1 MIRGAGVI
9 LWREREPLKLEV
21 ALVHRPKYGDWS
33 FPKGGVEPG
42 ENPLLTA
49 YRECI
54 EETGYAPVL
63 GPYLGEIVYK
73 VAGEKKRIDYW
84 MARADGQAHEFTPN
98 DEVDDL
104 SWTSVKEARHF
115 LTYEDDRSLL
125 SKFFKMER
133 HLNVLILLR
142 HAKAVKREDWFGED
156 CDRPL
161 SHKGQLQSLKLPHL
175 YAVYGIQ
182 EVHSSDAQR
191 CIETAA
197 PIAANLKVALKQNSL
212 LSEDI
217 FEKDDNAALEY
228 VIQILKFNSNQI
240 VCSHNPIFREMLRAF
255 ENHRELTR
263 QLPNLSPADSWVI
276 HHRGAKVFSAEALPA
291 PVVEKSL
298 ELD

>member
-9 LWREREPLKLEV
+9 LWREREPLRLEV

-54 EETGYAPVL
+54 EETGYLPVL

-115 LTYEDDRSLL
+115 LTYDDDR
-125 SKFFKMER
+125 
-133 HLNVLILLR
+133 
-142 HAKAVKREDWFGED
+142 
-156 CDRPL
+156 
-161 SHKGQLQSLKLPHL
+161 
-175 YAVYGIQ
+175 
-182 EVHSSDAQR
+182 
-191 CIETAA
+191 
-197 PIAANLKVALKQNSL
+197 
-212 LSEDI
+212 
-217 FEKDDNAALEY
+217 
-228 VIQILKFNSNQI
+228 
-240 VCSHNPIFREMLRAF
+240 
-255 ENHRELTR
+255 
-263 QLPNLSPADSWVI
+263 
-276 HHRGAKVFSAEALPA
+276 
-291 PVVEKSL
+291 
-298 ELD
+298 